1 MKENTQKTK
10 VKLERIIYEVTIDSV
25 RTTKKNQYTMEL
37 ISFYHN
43 LKLILLKLNIKMKE
57 HQLFL
62 LH

>member
-25 RTTKKNQYTMEL
+25 RTTKKKSIYYGIDKFLPQL
-37 ISFYHN
+37 I
-43 LKLILLKLNIKMKE
+43 ININKIKPKMKE